1 MSKWNELYLQ
11 VKLKYLFRHCLP
23 PGYIFKKKGEAKLDE
38 EEQETLEQKID
49 ERIAKLGV
57 KGTPVTLERHIFIY
71 NTVKNLKFL
80 HFRPLQCE
88 ITYFEINLSKI
99 EILD

>member
-1 MSKWNELYLQ
+1 MNCIY
-11 VKLKYLFRHCLP
+11 RHCLP

-57 KGTPVTLERHIFIY
+57 KGTPVTLERF
-71 NTVKNLKFL
+71 
-80 HFRPLQCE
+80 
-88 ITYFEINLSKI
+88 
-99 EILD
+99 